1 MYDVIIIGAGPG
13 GMSAGLYTSRS
24 GLKTLLLEK
33 EWITGGQMNNT
44 EIVDNYLGSA
54 TEDAFKLADKMC
66 GQIEDDVDLKMG
78 VNVTDVIYNEG
89 SKTFKVLNSNGEEC
103 VGKIVIAATG
113 TKHKSLPV
121 LDGYNGISYCAVCD
135 FPFYE
140 DENVAVIGGGDSA
153 LESALLLSEKSK
165 YVYLIHRRE
174 KYRAKPHLIKAIKN
188 KNNIIELLDCTV
200 VGGLANDNNNIE
212 TLFIDNMFLG
222 EIIDLNIKGVFPE
235 IGSIPNSNFLS
246 NELVEKNNNGEI
258 VSSKNDQLFIVGDVS
273 DAKHKQIA
281 IAVSDGAKAGLD
293 AYDMI
298 TRLKN

>member
-44 EIVDNYLGSA
+44 EAVDNYLGSA
-54 TEDAFKLADKMC
+54 TEDAFKLADKMYD
-66 GQIEDDVDLKMG
+66 QIENDVDLKMG
-78 VNVTDVIYNEG
+78 NNIVDVVYNDKN
-89 SKTFKVLNSNGEEC
+89 KTFSVLNSDGEEYISK
-103 VGKIVIAATG
+103 VVIVATG
-113 TKHKSLPV
+113 TKHKSLSV
-121 LDGYNGISYCAVCD
+121 LDNYGGISYCAVCD

-140 DENVAVIGGGDSA
+140 DKDVAVIGGGDSA

-188 KNNIIELLDCTV
+188 KNNIIELLDCIV
-200 VGGLANDNNNIE
+200 VGGLANKNNNID
-212 TLFIDNMFLG
+212 TLFIDNMFLD
-222 EIIDLNIKGVFPE
+222 ETISLNVDGVFPE

-246 NELVEKNNNGEI
+246 NELVEKNDNGEI

-273 DAKHKQIA
+273 DTKHRQIA

-293 AYDMI
+293 SYDMI
-298 TRLKN
+298 TQLNN

>member
-33 EWITGGQMNNT
+33 EWITGGQIVNT

-54 TEDAFKLADKMC
+54 TEGAFELADKMYD
-66 GQIEDDVDLKMG
+66 QIKDDVELKMG
-78 VNVTDVIYNEG
+78 SNVIDIIYNDE
-89 SKTFKVLNSNGEEC
+89 SKTFKVLNSDGEEY
-103 VGKIVIAATG
+103 VSKIVIAATG

-165 YVYLIHRRE
+165 YVYLIHRLE

-246 NELVEKNNNGEI
+246 NELVEKNDNGEI
-258 VSSKNDQLFIVGDVS
+258 VASKNDQLFIVGDVS